1 MKLTLEQN
9 KLIYLQIAE
18 TIESDILKDI
28 LLEEEQVPSTNQFA
42 KMLQINPATAAKG
55 VNVLVDEGILYKKRG
70 SGCLLQRS
78 ERSRTKKRQN
88 TFMTEYLPKVWE
100 EAKVLE
106 ISKDELMDMIQKL
119 RRRERGMI
127 ALETKEITK
136 KYKRK

>member
-1 MKLTLEQN
+1 MKPTLEQN

-42 KMLQINPATAAKG
+42 KMLQINPATAGKG

-70 SGCLLQRS
+70 IGMFVAKGAKEVVL
-78 ERSRTKKRQN
+78 KKRQN

-106 ISKDELMDMIQKL
+106 ISKDELMDMIQK
-119 RRRERGMI
+119 I
-127 ALETKEITK
+127 TKEGN
-136 KYKRK
+136 RHDCS

>member
-1 MKLTLEQN
+1 MKGFY
-9 KLIYLQIAE
+9 I
-18 TIESDILKDI
+18 
-28 LLEEEQVPSTNQFA
+28 
-42 KMLQINPATAAKG
+42 
-55 VNVLVDEGILYKKRG
+55 KREG

-136 KYKRK
+136 NIKRK